1 MWDRIERLW
10 SDTVARAERLPE
22 VARHGRVDDEMA

>member
-1 MWDRIERLW
+1 MWETIERLW

-22 VARHGRVDDEMA
+22 PTPRLTGQS